1 MGVEGL
7 VANGKSLCEATAQSI
22 QRCYNP
28 AMSIRRIESL
38 DDPLLAPY
46 RNLKDKELA
55 RDGGRF
61 IAEGE
66 NVVRRLLQSATPVE
80 SVLVAARKCEAIAPL
95 VAEGVAMMAAE
106 DELIEKI
113 IGFEFHSGV
122 LACGVRP
129 AGRDLASVIPP
140 PPTTALIV
148 ACQQITNAANM
159 GSLIRVCAA
168 MGADA
173 MVLGERCCDP
183 YFRQSVRVS
192 MGTIFALPLVRSQNL
207 LADLERLA
215 AIEKCETW
223 ATVASGPAQPLNLL
237 RRPTRVAV
245 VFGNESAG
253 LDERTIRSCQRRV
266 TIPMRRG
273 TDSLNVAIAAAV
285 FLYQLSNGDD

>member
-1 MGVEGL
+1 M
-7 VANGKSLCEATAQSI
+7 
-22 QRCYNP
+22 P
-28 AMSIRRIESL
+28 IRRIDSL

-66 NVVRRLLQSATPVE
+66 NVVRRLLQSQTPVE
-80 SVLVAARKCEAIAPL
+80 SVLVAQRKCEAIGPL
-95 VAEGVAMMAAE
+95 IAQGVAMLAAE
-106 DELIEKI
+106 DELIENI

-122 LACGVRP
+122 LACGIRP
-129 AGRDLASVIPP
+129 ARQDLATVIPP
-140 PPTTALIV
+140 PPRPALV
-148 ACQQITNAANM
+148 AVCQEITNPANM
-159 GSLIRVCAA
+159 GSLIRICAA
-168 MGADA
+168 LGADA

-192 MGTIFALPLVRSQNL
+192 MGTIFAMPLVRSENL
-207 LADLERLA
+207 LVDLERLGSS
-215 AIEKCETW
+215 EKCETW
-223 ATVASGPAQPLNLL
+223 ATVASGPADALSHL

-253 LDERTIRSCQRRV
+253 LDERTIRACRRRV

-273 TDSLNVAIAAAV
+273 TDSLNVAIASAL
-285 FLYQLSNGDD
+285 FLYQLTTAEA